1 MKQRDVQKLTPCKLA
16 NMSKKYFISAC
27 PSYANNITVQHVDNL
42 NNKRKTKQLKLFQV
56 IMLIFYNLHTVV

>member
-27 PSYANNITVQHVDNL
+27 PAMPTKLQHVDNL
-42 NNKRKTKQLKLFQV
+42 NNKRKTKQLKLFEV
-56 IMLIFYNLHTVV
+56 IMLIFYNLFTVV